1 MSGIRRAAY
10 WLTTVVLAIE
20 CVVGGVMGALQLPPF
35 LDTATHLGY
44 PAYFMSILGVS
55 YVAAG
60 LILLAPRLP

>member
-1 MSGIRRAAY
+1 
-10 WLTTVVLAIE
+10 
-20 CVVGGVMGALQLPPF
+20 MGALQLPPF

-44 PAYFMSILGVS
+44 PAYFKSILGVW